1 MSKFSLKFTLI
12 FVQWLMR
19 VKRALTFLF
28 FSPGRYLEGLGRV
41 LARFF
46 FFPIYRI
53 ILSLKHWLEKM
64 IEPIMG
70 RRQIL
75 FVLSLFIA
83 MVLASGETK
92 ALADNKYLGGRYS
105 LLFTYLGPTE
115 DEDAEIFE
123 EVTASDLS
131 VAKSPAWDQGSVSVS
146 APGSE
151 SPDFVPTETTG
162 LTSNDAALL
171 APTIIPGAELGAGR
185 FKIIK
190 YAIQPGDTI
199 GSVAQKFQIS
209 VETVLIEN
217 KLTLRSILR
226 PGDSLSIL
234 PINGVS
240 HKIKKGDTV
249 KKIAALYKA
258 EAQKIIDFNYLT
270 EESLPIGEVL
280 VVPEG
285 KRIPAPITPSTQIAG
300 NRPPALKVSG
310 LGMLWPTIGRRITQY
325 FTWRHTG
332 IDVGISTGTSVYA
345 VLDGVVETSSW
356 NRGGYGYQVVLRHS
370 NGLKTRYAHNSKLY
384 VSAGQEVFKG
394 DVIALS
400 GNTGRSTGPHL
411 HFEVIVGGVR
421 VNPFLYV
428 K

>member
-1 MSKFSLKFTLI
+1 MSKFSLKFTLAL
-12 FVQWLMR
+12 FQGLMR

-28 FSPGRYLEGLGRV
+28 FAPGRYLEGFGRF

-46 FFPIYRI
+46 FFPFYQMAVIVKR
-53 ILSLKHWLEKM
+53 WLEKL

-83 MVLASGETK
+83 LILASGETI

-105 LLFTYLGPTE
+105 LLFAYLGPSE

-123 EVTASDLS
+123 EVTSLDMPA
-131 VAKSPAWDQGSVSVS
+131 AKAPAWDQGSLQAI

-151 SPDFVPTETTG
+151 SPDLGPIETTG
-162 LTSNDAALL
+162 LTSNDAALI
-171 APTIIPGAELGAGR
+171 APTIIPGAELGVGR
-185 FKIIK
+185 SKIVK
-190 YAIQPGDTI
+190 YVVQPGDNI
-199 GSVAQKFQIS
+199 GNVAQKFQIS
-209 VETVLIEN
+209 VETILIEN
-217 KLTLRSILR
+217 KLTLKSVLR

-234 PINGVS
+234 PVNGVS
-240 HKIKKGDTV
+240 HKVIKGDSI

-258 EAQKIIDFNYLT
+258 EAQKIIDFNHLI
-270 EESLPIGEVL
+270 EEDLSIGEVL
-280 VVPEG
+280 IVPEG
-285 KRIPAPITPSTQIAG
+285 KRISTPAAPSTQIAG

-332 IDVGISTGTSVYA
+332 IDMALPTGNPIYA
-345 VLDGVVETSSW
+345 ALDGVVETSGW
-356 NRGGYGYQVVLRHS
+356 HRGGYGYQVVLSHS

-384 VSAGQEVFKG
+384 VSVGQEVSKG
-394 DVIALS
+394 DVIALIGS
-400 GNTGRSTGPHL
+400 TGRSTGPHL

>member
-12 FVQWLMR
+12 FVNWLMR
-19 VKRALTFLF
+19 IKRALTFLF
-28 FSPGRYLEGLGRV
+28 FVPGQYLEGLGRG

-46 FFPIYRI
+46 FFPIYKI
-53 ILSLKHWLEKM
+53 ILSFKHWLEKI
-64 IEPIMG
+64 IESILG

-75 FVLSLFIA
+75 FVLSLFVALI
-83 MVLASGETK
+83 LSSGETK
-92 ALADNKYLGGRYS
+92 ALSDNKYLGGRYS

-123 EVTASDLS
+123 EVTNLDMPSS
-131 VAKSPAWDQGSVSVS
+131 NTPAWDQGSLSVV

-162 LTSNDAALL
+162 LTSNDAALI
-171 APTIIPGAELGAGR
+171 APTIIPGAEFGVGR
-185 FKIIK
+185 FKIVK
-190 YAIQPGDTI
+190 YVVQPGDTI
-199 GSVAQKFQIS
+199 GSMSQKFQINI
-209 VETVLIEN
+209 ETILIEN
-217 KLTLRSILR
+217 KLTLRSILQ

-240 HKIKKGDTV
+240 HKVKKGDSI

-258 EAQKIIDFNYLT
+258 EAQKIIDFNHLT
-270 EESLPIGEVL
+270 EDELPIGEVL

-285 KRIPAPITPSTQIAG
+285 KRIIVPTAPASQIAG

-310 LGMLWPTIGRRITQY
+310 LGMLWPTVGRRITQY

-345 VLDGVVETSSW
+345 ALDGVVETSGW

-384 VSAGQEVFKG
+384 VSVGQEVSKG